1 MYRVDSIV
9 DSIYNIEYVQ
19 LSCDNVA
26 VLVHSCTN
34 IRSGTSGGSHCV
46 PTVPTPT
53 TSHQHHWAA
62 PAWGNHH

>member
-19 LSCDNVA
+19 LSYDNVP

-46 PTVPTPT
+46 PTVPTPPPATST
-53 TSHQHHWAA
+53 TGQHQ
-62 PAWGNHH
+62 PMG